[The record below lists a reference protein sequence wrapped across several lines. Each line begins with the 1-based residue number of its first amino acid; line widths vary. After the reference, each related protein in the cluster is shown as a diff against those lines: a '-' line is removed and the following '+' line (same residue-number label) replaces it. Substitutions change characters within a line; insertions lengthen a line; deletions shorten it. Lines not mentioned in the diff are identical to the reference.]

1 MVSELEEVSCLR
13 PQTNPQLV
21 EFLHAPQYKIREI
34 ALENLVQFSPSGR
47 NPALFKHNNCEPI
60 RDLKNLSRE
69 KDSAIVMNAL
79 TILANLCDDLEFRKL
94 IVEDDDFV
102 KYLMQQ
108 LVNLKNTNSDLI
120 CILLANLAK
129 SDEIV
134 KIFDPK
140 VDLDQTDKEVF
151 QSSHCM
157 DCLMDLFVKGADRK
171 INKYATYDYL
181 SYFFADIS
189 RFPRGREYFVTEQ
202 EYDHVVP
209 IAKLLVFTEKYDS
222 KTRREGV
229 VYTIKNSL
237 FDTNRHMEL
246 LENEKINILPYII
259 GPFALAENR
268 GLKDDEIFDLPEEL
282 QLLGPDKKTEPL
294 KELLVAHLE
303 SVLLL
308 CVTKEGRE
316 HLRGKS
322 VYPLIRE
329 LHKVAKDEKVEELC
343 DKVVQMLMRDEP
355 PEDQAAEDQD
365 EDSDDEKITEII

>member
-1 MVSELEEVSCLR
+1 MVSELEEV
-13 PQTNPQLV
+13 T
-21 EFLHAPQYKIREI
+21 
-34 ALENLVQFSPSGR
+34 LENLVQFSPSGR
-47 NPALFKHNNCEPI
+47 NPALFKHNNCEPVK
-60 RDLKNLSRE
+60 DLKSLCKE
-69 KDSAIVMNAL
+69 KDPVIVRNAL

-94 IVEDDDFV
+94 IVQDDDFV
-102 KYLMQQ
+102 KYIIQQ
-108 LVNLKNTNSDLI
+108 LVNLKNTNADLM

-129 SDEIV
+129 SDEILKV
-134 KIFDPK
+134 FDLQ
-140 VDLDQTDKEVF
+140 VDLGQTDREVF
-151 QSSHCM
+151 KSNHCM

-171 INKYATYDYL
+171 LNKYATYDYL

-222 KTRREGV
+222 KTRREGA

-237 FDTNRHMEL
+237 FNTNRHMEL
-246 LENEKINILPYII
+246 LEDERINILPYII
-259 GPFALAENR
+259 GPFAFAENK

-282 QLLGPDKKTEPL
+282 QLLGPEKKTEPL

-316 HLRGKS
+316 YLRGKS

-329 LHKVAKDEKVEELC
+329 LHKVAEDEKVEELC

-355 PEDQAAEDQD
+355 AEDQAAKD
-365 EDSDDEKITEII
+365 EEEGSDDEKITEII